1 MLGLIARMIRS
12 FIVGNFIIGVFL
24 SIFSIALFAMLG
36 LPYFYFIGVISGF
49 LSLIPYLGVLLA
61 MLPPI
66 IVGLGQMTPG
76 VFLLIV
82 VIVLGLHLVAMNVL
96 YPKIL
101 GKRLQLNPLAVTI
114 ALLFWGWLW
123 GAAGLILAVPIMGAC
138 KIIATISTGCGRTAH
153 GWASR
158 AGWIEQAGWSRPAL

>member
-24 SIFSIALFAMLG
+24 SVCSTALFG
-36 LPYFYFIGVISGF
+36 LMGMPYFYFLGVISGF

-61 MLPPI
+61 LFPP
-66 IVGLGQMTPG
+66 VVADLGHLTTG

-82 VIVLGLHLVAMNVL
+82 AIVLGLHLIAMNVL

-101 GKRLQLNPLAVTI
+101 GK
-114 ALLFWGWLW
+114 
-123 GAAGLILAVPIMGAC
+123 
-138 KIIATISTGCGRTAH
+138 
-153 GWASR
+153 
-158 AGWIEQAGWSRPAL
+158 